1 MIRLIHKPK
10 TTSLAGNRR
19 SAGTPTIS
27 SCAELEMGRDK
38 RFVAVHRGGTLS
50 KEDHRLLATW
60 AADCAAHVLPVFEE
74 HTSDNGGAERAVD
87 NGGAERAVDNGGAER
102 AVDGRPRS
110 AVAVARGWARG
121 EETVGA
127 ARGAAVAAHAAARDA
142 ADVAA
147 TAAAR
152 AAGHAVATAHMADHS
167 LTAMNYALKA
177 AKGAGRSP
185 EEERAWAVERIP
197 DGLRDLVLSALER
210 KRF

>member
-1 MIRLIHKPK
+1 
-10 TTSLAGNRR
+10 
-19 SAGTPTIS
+19 
-27 SCAELEMGRDK
+27 MGRDK

-74 HTSDNGGAERAVD
+74 HTSENGGAERAVD
-87 NGGAERAVDNGGAER
+87 D
-102 AVDGRPRS
+102 RPRS
-110 AVAVARGWARG
+110 AVAVVRGWARG

-167 LTAMNYALKA
+167 LTAMNYAVKA